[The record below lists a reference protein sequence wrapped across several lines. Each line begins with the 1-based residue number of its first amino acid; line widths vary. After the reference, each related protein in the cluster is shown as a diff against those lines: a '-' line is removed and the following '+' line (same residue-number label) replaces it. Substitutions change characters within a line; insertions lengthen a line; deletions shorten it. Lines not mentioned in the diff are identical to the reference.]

1 MRAKQ
6 ILENISVEAQRMET
20 DHEVQ
25 MARSDLYK
33 TAKYAIELHQ
43 ALKNVSEEQGLEGW
57 VQAKITKASDYLS
70 SVAHHLEYK
79 MLDANSQAGMPDVE
93 VAEASAPAEVINPTA
108 DSSPAD
114 LKAAIKYAQY
124 MKAKMETA
132 RARATYDN
140 EIKELQ
146 GWLSTKSVAKPTE
159 GTM

>member
-6 ILENISVEAQRMET
+6 IIKEDISMDARHMEV

-33 TAKYAIELHQ
+33 TAKYAIELHKLL
-43 ALKNVSEEQGLEGW
+43 AGISEEQGLEGW

-93 VAEASAPAEVINPTA
+93 VQA
-108 DSSPAD
+108 DVE
-114 LKAAIKYAQY
+114 
-124 MKAKMETA
+124 ET
-132 RARATYDN
+132 TN
-140 EIKELQ
+140 TTTNTSGE
-146 GWLSTKSVAKPTE
+146 
-159 GTM
+159 

>member
-6 ILENISVEAQRMET
+6 ILENLSVEAQRMET

-33 TAKYAIELHQ
+33 AAKYAIELHQ

-93 VAEASAPAEVINPTA
+93 VQA
-108 DSSPAD
+108 DVEE
-114 LKAAIKYAQY
+114 
-124 MKAKMETA
+124 ET
-132 RARATYDN
+132 TTN
-140 EIKELQ
+140 TNTS
-146 GWLSTKSVAKPTE
+146 GV
-159 GTM
+159 

>member
-6 ILENISVEAQRMET
+6 ILENLSVEAQRMET

-33 TAKYAIELHQ
+33 AAKYAIELHQ

-79 MLDANSQAGMPDVE
+79 MLDANSQAGMPDIE
-93 VAEASAPAEVINPTA
+93 VAQEGAPSEVINPTA

-124 MKAKMETA
+124 MKNKMDTSNAK
-132 RARATYDN
+132 ATYDA
-140 EIKELQ
+140 EIKQLM
-146 GWLSTKSVAKPTE
+146 GWLKAESTMKIE
-159 GTM
+159 GTK

>member
-6 ILENISVEAQRMET
+6 ILENLSVEAQRMET

-33 TAKYAIELHQ
+33 AAKYAIELHQ

-79 MLDANSQAGMPDVE
+79 MLDANSQAGMPDIE
-93 VAEASAPAEVINPTA
+93 VAEESAPSEVINPTA

-124 MKAKMETA
+124 MKNKMDTSNAK
-132 RARATYDN
+132 ATYDA
-140 EIKELQ
+140 EIKQLM
-146 GWLSTKSVAKPTE
+146 GWLKSKSTMRTE
-159 GTM
+159 GTK

>member
-6 ILENISVEAQRMET
+6 ILENLSVEAQRMET

-33 TAKYAIELHQ
+33 AAKYAIELHQ

-93 VAEASAPAEVINPTA
+93 VQA
-108 DSSPAD
+108 DVE
-114 LKAAIKYAQY
+114 
-124 MKAKMETA
+124 ET
-132 RARATYDN
+132 TN
-140 EIKELQ
+140 TNTNGE
-146 GWLSTKSVAKPTE
+146 
-159 GTM
+159 